1 MTKKLHVQILLFLY
15 FCLKG
20 KAFWFILQLAN
31 TETKSSLMFSK
42 NHLVEEENVKKPPV
56 SK

>member
-1 MTKKLHVQILLFLY
+1 MTKKLYVQILLFLY

-42 NHLVEEENVKKPPV
+42 NHLVKEENVKKPPV